1 MSNDK
6 LVVLNPTIKRT
17 VIMQNSAV
25 QSIQTGTNNPGSV
38 GLNLPT
44 QNKENTSTPVTVKH
58 IGKVKDKILVAMD
71 NGIYYRIPLNKLDIP
86 SFSTINSVI
95 TDVTPKDGKILIAY
109 HNQLTGVKTE
119 KEVELGNA
127 SFTSI
132 GMVRFAT
139 ESEALAGTITNA
151 VLTPKTSLLQIKKVL
166 ENSDNIVEAT
176 NTKKGI
182 VRLASVTEALS
193 NTGSEVLTSETGTA
207 LIKQEMKK
215 TNNLPVASESSIG
228 NVKLSTKLLGNDGT
242 TVLGYLV
249 NVEE

>member
-1 MSNDK
+1 MSDEK
-6 LVVLNPTIKRT
+6 LVVLNPTIKHT

-25 QSIQTGTNNPGSV
+25 QGVQTNTNSSGSM
-38 GLNLPT
+38 GLNLPS
-44 QNKENTSTPVTVKH
+44 QNKQSSCPTNTVKH

-71 NGIYYRIPLNKLDIP
+71 NGTYYRIPLNKLDIP

-127 SFTSI
+127 STTSI
-132 GMVRFAT
+132 GMVRYAT
-139 ESEALAGTITNA
+139 DAESLEGTNTVA
-151 VLTPKTSLLQIKKVL
+151 VLTPKTSLVQIKKEL
-166 ENSDNIVEAT
+166 QKPESIIAAT
-176 NTKKGI
+176 NTNAGI
-182 VRLASVTEALS
+182 VRLASTTEALS

-215 TNNLPVASESSIG
+215 AANLPVASNTSMG

-249 NVEE
+249 TVEE